1 MLKKNNRNPKPRFR
15 SVAFFCFLA
24 AALLFSLNA
33 QEQDKQEKEQEKKE
47 LQVMPHI
54 ELKNLLMPGH
64 LHEIS
69 VPSYVFWTDTGF
81 DVFEGQEIRFIT
93 DPNRKISLQSGN
105 PVAWCGPDGKNL
117 KTIQQPIKGKNFG
130 ALIGRVV
137 RLVSIEIDE
146 ESEEEIRNELIR
158 YFYIGSKNNV
168 IMPMD
173 GRLYLGIN
181 EIVVPDNTGYFRVTF
196 YLR

>member
-1 MLKKNNRNPKPRFR
+1 MLKKNNRNLKHRFR

-33 QEQDKQEKEQEKKE
+33 QEQEKKQEKEE
-47 LQVMPHI
+47 LQVMPRI
-54 ELKNLLMPGH
+54 ELKNPLLPGPF
-64 LHEIS
+64 HEIN
-69 VPSYVFWTDTGF
+69 VPSYVFWTDTSF

-93 DPNRKISLQSGN
+93 EPNRKISLQSGN

-117 KTIQQPIKGKNFG
+117 KTIQQPIKGENFG

-146 ESEEEIRNELIR
+146 ESGKEIRNELIR
-158 YFYIGSKNNV
+158 YFYIGSENDI
-168 IMPMD
+168 IMPME

-181 EIVVPDNTGYFRVTF
+181 EIVVQDNTGYFRVTF

>member
-1 MLKKNNRNPKPRFR
+1 MLKKNNRNPKPRSR
-15 SVAFFCFLA
+15 SVAFFCFLVS
-24 AALLFSLNA
+24 ALLFSLNA
-33 QEQDKQEKEQEKKE
+33 QEQEKKEQEKEE
-47 LQVMPHI
+47 LQVMPRI
-54 ELKNLLMPGH
+54 ELKNPLMPGH

-146 ESEEEIRNELIR
+146 ESDEEIRNELIR
-158 YFYIGSKNNV
+158 YFYIGSENDI

-173 GRLYLGIN
+173 GRLYFGIN
-181 EIVVPDNTGYFRVTF
+181 EIVVQDNTGYFRVTF

>member
-1 MLKKNNRNPKPRFR
+1 MIKKNNRNPKPRFR
-15 SVAFFCFLA
+15 SMAFFCFLA

-33 QEQDKQEKEQEKKE
+33 QEQDKQEKEE
-47 LQVMPHI
+47 LQVMPRI
-54 ELKNLLMPGH
+54 ELKNPLMPGH
-64 LHEIS
+64 FNEIS

-105 PVAWCGPDGKNL
+105 PVAWCGSDGKNL

-158 YFYIGSKNNV
+158 YFYIGSENDV

-181 EIVVPDNTGYFRVTF
+181 EIVVQDNTGYFRVTF

>member
-15 SVAFFCFLA
+15 SMAFFCFLA

-33 QEQDKQEKEQEKKE
+33 QEQDKKEQEKEE
-47 LQVMPHI
+47 LQVMPRI
-54 ELKNLLMPGH
+54 ELKNPLMPGR

-146 ESEEEIRNELIR
+146 ESDEEIRNELIR
-158 YFYIGSKNNV
+158 YFYIGSENDI

-181 EIVVPDNTGYFRVTF
+181 EIVVQDNTGYFRVTF

>member
-47 LQVMPHI
+47 LQVMPRI

-81 DVFEGQEIRFIT
+81 DVLEGQEIRFIT

-158 YFYIGSKNNV
+158 YFYIGSKN
-168 IMPMD
+168 
-173 GRLYLGIN
+173 
-181 EIVVPDNTGYFRVTF
+181 
-196 YLR
+196 

>member
-1 MLKKNNRNPKPRFR
+1 MLKKNNRNPKPRFK

-24 AALLFSLNA
+24 SALLFSLNA
-33 QEQDKQEKEQEKKE
+33 QEHDKQEKEE
-47 LQVMPHI
+47 LQVMPRI
-54 ELKNLLMPGH
+54 ELKNPLMPGR

-117 KTIQQPIKGKNFG
+117 KSIQQPIKGKNFG

-158 YFYIGSKNNV
+158 YFYIGSKNDV